1 MGDRGKVRAV
11 ASLMVMWGLLGAGLV
26 ALAHW
31 LAIVAVAMIITLL
44 LVAALGWAAILVLDA
59 RGREEGDD
67 GQSLPPWAGGPMPA
81 VVAPPPLPAPL
92 PTPLPVAAPVR
103 PVAPP
108 APPVPAPSPPM
119 PQPAPQPRQAAP
131 APGPRGKL
139 SETYLYTYGKELG
152 GYVVERGN
160 DYVGCVPGNKAD
172 PQVAVK
178 DFAKRHGVEPRIVKV
193 NEEKAA
199 GKDRV
204 YRLSA

>member
-81 VVAPPPLPAPL
+81 VVAPP
-92 PTPLPVAAPVR
+92 
-103 PVAPP
+103 
-108 APPVPAPSPPM
+108 